1 MPRRRGRPGIAGT
14 MARTAVIAGTATA
27 VSGSMQ
33 RRSANKYADQ
43 QNQAAANQ
51 AAYESQAQLDDMQ
64 AQMAAVQAQQAP
76 APQAVAP
83 VTPAAPAADDTMAQ
97 LQRLADMK
105 NAGLLTDA
113 EFSAAK
119 MKVLG

>member
-14 MARTAVIAGTATA
+14 MARTAVVAGTATA
-27 VSGSMQ
+27 VAGGVHSRQ
-33 RRSANKYADQ
+33 ANKQAAQ
-43 QNQAAANQ
+43 QNQANANQ
-51 AAYESQAQLDDMQ
+51 AAYESQAQLDEMQ
-64 AQMAAVQAQQAP
+64 AQMNAMQVQQAP
-76 APQAVAP
+76 APQPAVA
-83 VTPAAPAADDTMAQ
+83 AASAPAADDVMGQ

-119 MKVLG
+119 AKLLS

>member
-27 VSGSMQ
+27 VSGGM
-33 RRSANKYADQ
+33 RNRSANK
-43 QNQAAANQ
+43 QAAQQEQEYANQ
-51 AAYESQAQLDDMQ
+51 AAYDSQ
-64 AQMAAVQAQQAP
+64 AQMADMQSQMNAVQAQQAP
-76 APQAVAP
+76 APQP
-83 VTPAAPAADDTMAQ
+83 VAAPAPPADDIMGQ

-113 EFSAAK
+113 EFAAAK
-119 MKVLG
+119 AKLLS